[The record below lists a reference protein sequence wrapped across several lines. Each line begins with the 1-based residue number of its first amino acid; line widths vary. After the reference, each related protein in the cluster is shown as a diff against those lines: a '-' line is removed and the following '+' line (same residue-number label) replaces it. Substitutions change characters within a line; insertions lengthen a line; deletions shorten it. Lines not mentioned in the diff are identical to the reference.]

1 MGKMACSVQ
10 KNSVDMEKLMRGSFL
25 VKFLNKLMKY
35 SVKLQVF
42 TVNRT
47 MYILLSR

>member
-25 VKFLNKLMKY
+25 VKSLNKLMKF
-35 SVKLQVF
+35 SVKLKVLAP
-42 TVNRT
+42 NRT